1 MGFLSQGDFV
11 PGGFCQRDF
20 VTGGFCHRG
29 VLSVHLNFRRN
40 KCPHNETY
48 VESFAEVKSSGISWA
63 NKLEF
68 VEAK

>member
-29 VLSVHLNFRRN
+29 VLSVHLTI
-40 KCPHNETY
+40 HLLLALG
-48 VESFAEVKSSGISWA
+48 VG
-63 NKLEF
+63 
-68 VEAK
+68 